1 MGRAG
6 GFGSR
11 LDLLAE
17 VSVENDA
24 AAESLYGEAL
34 PGNRKNPSDLEPWQ
48 VPGGDKAIKSVHIL
62 LEMLR

>member
-6 GFGSR
+6 RFGSR

-24 AAESLYGEAL
+24 AAESLYGETL
-34 PGNRKNPSDLEPWQ
+34 PGNRKTHQ
-48 VPGGDKAIKSVHIL
+48 I
-62 LEMLR
+62 